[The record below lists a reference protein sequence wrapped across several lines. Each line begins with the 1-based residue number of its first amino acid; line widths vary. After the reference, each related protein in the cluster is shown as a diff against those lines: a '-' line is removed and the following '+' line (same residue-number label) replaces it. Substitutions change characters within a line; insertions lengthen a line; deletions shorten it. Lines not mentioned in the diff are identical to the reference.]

1 MAGTP
6 FTLCPIGDLLGPLP
20 ASVYPFVVEIISIH
34 TGEILLGFEVP
45 EPVAV
50 LALPVIHEPLRVR
63 IKWGD
68 GTQVVWDPA
77 SEP

>member
-1 MAGTP
+1 MAKQ

-20 ASVYPFVVEIISIH
+20 ASVYPFVVEVISIR
-34 TGEILLGFEVP
+34 TGATLLGFEVP
-45 EPVAV
+45 VPVAA
-50 LALPVIHEPLRVR
+50 LALPVLYEPLRVR

-68 GTQVVWDPA
+68 GTEVVWDPV